1 MPFRSGSQGTER
13 GFKSTN
19 FTLDDGSSLVT
30 EYFGYITGVAT
41 TDGDVEFKTISGTN
55 VRWLTVSP
63 PSVNF
68 GSTGYATYSND
79 KDVDLSIKD
88 TDLKAYYVNSNTANS
103 VILSETTKFS
113 DNEGV
118 ILKGTANT
126 PYFLY
131 EALDVV
137 DVNSENKLK
146 PNLTATTLA
155 DTDGSNTNYI
165 LVPNDPDGVRFAP
178 SSGEG
183 TLAANR
189 AYLQLPTPSDGA
201 REYTLSFDDDELT
214 VIKAVAHSEEKGA
227 DVYYDLS
234 GRRIAQ
240 PTAKGIYIV
249 NGKKIIVK

>member
-103 VILSETTKFS
+103 VILSETTK
-113 DNEGV
+113 
-118 ILKGTANT
+118 T
-126 PYFLY
+126 
-131 EALDVV
+131 EAGMRSVPITEEIKPLIIECMRFKDGLLFQT
-137 DVNSENKLK
+137 ENG
-146 PNLTATTLA
+146 NYI
-155 DTDGSNTNYI
+155 NTNQVNMELQRVLKKYDI
-165 LVPNDPDGVRFAP
+165 IDKSIIGKVTCHSLRHTYATRCIE
-178 SSGEG
+178 SGISAKVLQKLLG
-183 TLAANR
+183 HTDIRITLNTYCDAFEQFETEN
-189 AYLQLPTPSDGA
+189 LNKVN
-201 REYTLSFDDDELT
+201 EYMKMQGLTLN
-214 VIKAVAHSEEKGA
+214 VG
-227 DVYYDLS
+227 
-234 GRRIAQ
+234 
-240 PTAKGIYIV
+240 
-249 NGKKIIVK
+249 